1 MIDLEKLRKSKGHV
15 LAIVDTK
22 TGEYEPLNDDVV
34 ILHSEDIH
42 FVSKKAEELYYGSL
56 ACESCSNNPKNGG
69 TGICHC
75 ILGNPIIY

>member
-1 MIDLEKLRKSKGHV
+1 MWSTVCDLVTLKSTEGQKNDNEKSV
-15 LAIVDTK
+15 
-22 TGEYEPLNDDVV
+22 EPLKDDVV
-34 ILHSEDIH
+34 ILRREDIH